1 MTIDQNGIQPTER
14 NGTEPTGGVEASIE
28 GLFAWNDGTGFLAP
42 KELLTFGETPEEY
55 VPRGI
60 LTQTERED
68 RLLHMA
74 DMMLSET
81 GRIDHIRLDQ
91 YDTMLSASV
100 DGRAREQVVEI
111 ATGGLLRRM
120 LRRANGQG
128 EGDDGSGGQRGVRG
142 MFRRGRGGMQ

>member
-1 MTIDQNGIQPTER
+1 MTMQQNGHEPTG
-14 NGTEPTGGVEASIE
+14 NGADPTGGVEASIE
-28 GLFAWNDGTGFLAP
+28 GLFAWHDGAGFMAP
-42 KELLTFGETPEEY
+42 KEMLTFGDTPEEY

-111 ATGGLLRRM
+111 STAGMLRRM
-120 LRRANGQG
+120 IRRASGQG
-128 EGDDGSGGQRGVRG
+128 DEGDDSGRGGGVRG

>member
-1 MTIDQNGIQPTER
+1 MVLQPAAEEHTNGA
-14 NGTEPTGGVEASIE
+14 EPTAEGAEASIE
-28 GLFAWNDGTGFLAP
+28 GLFAWHDGSGFLAP
-42 KELLTFGETPEEY
+42 KEMLTFGDTPAEY

-60 LTQTERED
+60 LTQEERED
-68 RLLHMA
+68 RLIHMA
-74 DMMLSET
+74 DQMLSET

-111 ATGGLLRRM
+111 STAGMLRRM
-120 LRRANGQG
+120 MRRASGMRDD
-128 EGDDGSGGQRGVRG
+128 DDGGGGVRG

>member
-1 MTIDQNGIQPTER
+1 MTIDQDAIQPTER
-14 NGTEPTGGVEASIE
+14 GGTEPTGVEASIE
-28 GLFAWNDGTGFLAP
+28 GLFAWSDGSGFLAP
-42 KELLTFGETPEEY
+42 KELLTFGEMPEEY

-128 EGDDGSGGQRGVRG
+128 DGDDGSGERGVRG

>member
-1 MTIDQNGIQPTER
+1 MVLQPAAEEHTNGA
-14 NGTEPTGGVEASIE
+14 EPTAEGAEASIE
-28 GLFAWNDGTGFLAP
+28 GLFAWHEGSGFLAP
-42 KELLTFGETPEEY
+42 KEMLTFGSTPEEY

-60 LTQTERED
+60 LTQEERED
-68 RLLHMA
+68 RLIHMA
-74 DMMLSET
+74 DQMLAET

-111 ATGGLLRRM
+111 STAGMLRRM
-120 LRRANGQG
+120 MRRAAGLR
-128 EGDDGSGGQRGVRG
+128 DDEDGGGGVRG

>member
-1 MTIDQNGIQPTER
+1 MTTDNGAIQMTPE
-14 NGTEPTGGVEASIE
+14 NGAEPTGGVEASIE
-28 GLFAWNDGTGFLAP
+28 GLFAWQDGSGFLAP

-120 LRRANGQG
+120 LRRASGQG
-128 EGDDGSGGQRGVRG
+128 DGEDENGGRGVRG